1 MRGSGKINRLELRG
15 KKTLQN
21 TSCIV
26 QPRLTNEK
34 PILKELDLE
43 PTAKRGTDTTDNL
56 VNLN

>member
-34 PILKELDLE
+34 PTLKELHLE